1 MVGFTV
7 IVAELD
13 LPPCVAVIVEV
24 SASRT
29 YGVVMVNEVFAAP
42 AGTVTVPGT
51 PNVVRLVVSV
61 KVEPPAG
68 AAPGRVI
75 VPVLLVPPIT
85 SEGAIDSTNAPGTL
99 IVRVA
104 DAEAPPRLAVMFAA
118 VVVVTEPVETG
129 KFAELDPAGTVTLA
143 ATVAALLLEVRDT
156 VVPPV
161 GATPVIVTVPVD
173 EPPPNTDVGDRLT
186 PSRPGALTVSV
197 VVLVMLP
204 WAADIVAVT
213 EVETADV
220 VTVKFAAVAPAAIV
234 TLEGRTALAL
244 LEPRETTNPPVG
256 AGFETATVP
265 VADRPPT
272 RLVGDPDPPTRPGA
286 SRVRTALREIPA

>member
-85 SEGAIDSTNAPGTL
+85 SEGAIDSTNAPGAL

-161 GATPVIVTVPVD
+161 GATPVIVRVPVD

-186 PSRPGALTVSV
+186 PSMPGALTVSV

-204 WAADIVAVT
+204 WAADIVTVT

-244 LEPRETTNPPVG
+244 LEPRATTNPPVG
-256 AGFETATVP
+256 AGFEIATVP

-272 RLVGDPDPPTRPGA
+272 RLVGDTDTPTRPGA
-286 SRVRTALREIPA
+286 SMVRTALREIPA